1 MNSMQIYA
9 LGPCQVIKAVDGDTE
24 SFCYYIQHLL
34 IFWQVFIK
42 IPGEGGHPQQLGW
55 VPGWR
60 GTLWVCSS
68 VTNVMWFFFPI
79 FAVMLSVVGVAN
91 VCCYS
96 FLSPSGLSQRQ
107 RLAAWPTTP
116 FVWMWWSWTLGS
128 WNACEPPEPQA
139 CFSGQVLVTGVALQ
153 QPVEDNS
160 SVKDISPRGWRENQ
174 ECLACSKLGERLS
187 QPKGSSRAPIALSF
201 KPGVTGAENS
211 NLTQL
216 GGVRCPLLPDN

>member
-1 MNSMQIYA
+1 M
-9 LGPCQVIKAVDGDTE
+9 
-24 SFCYYIQHLL
+24 
-34 IFWQVFIK
+34 
-42 IPGEGGHPQQLGW
+42 
-55 VPGWR
+55 
-60 GTLWVCSS
+60 
-68 VTNVMWFFFPI
+68 
-79 FAVMLSVVGVAN
+79 
-91 VCCYS
+91 
-96 FLSPSGLSQRQ
+96 
-107 RLAAWPTTP
+107 
-116 FVWMWWSWTLGS
+116 
-128 WNACEPPEPQA
+128 
-139 CFSGQVLVTGVALQ
+139 TGVALQ